1 LTHENIY
8 SYKYRMLYI
17 LGLVVFWLVYGAL
30 TRNTTPPPA
39 PMTEQQLMDE
49 GMTRAEARKEL
60 KAQRNEQRI
69 HSQTNSQA
77 IRTAN
82 QISRTVNQYFKK
94 RK

>member
-1 LTHENIY
+1 
-8 SYKYRMLYI
+8 MLYI
-17 LGLVVFWLVYGAL
+17 LGLAVFWLVYGAL
-30 TRNTTPPPA
+30 TRNSTPPPA

-60 KAQRNEQRI
+60 RAQRNEQRI

>member
-1 LTHENIY
+1 
-8 SYKYRMLYI
+8 
-17 LGLVVFWLVYGAL
+17 
-30 TRNTTPPPA
+30 
-39 PMTEQQLMDE
+39 MTEQQLMDE

-60 KAQRNEQRI
+60 RAQRNEQRI

-94 RK
+94 RKWDRLTASKKFSAQIFLNPKIEGTDLY